1 MPAEPGIARAWGR
14 WCAAGAVLIAAF
26 SLLMPHQARARGAS
40 DEAMAAAARSIEIR
54 RTTDDIPHIRA
65 TGWRDLGVGI
75 GYVQAQD
82 ALCTLAE
89 SFVTNEGR
97 RSFFFGA
104 EQRPSVDSNV
114 GRSKNIDSDF
124 FFRAFVD
131 DAAVARFQAE
141 QPRELND
148 LAEGFAQG
156 YNRWLREAQAHPR
169 RHAHRACLGEK
180 WVREISPQD
189 IHRRMYASHLTAGYL
204 QFLPDIVNAS
214 PDRVHAT
221 DAVGSQELRVRLA
234 NNLGPRAELGSNVIA
249 WGQRA
254 TGGDGAVLLGNPHWY
269 WGGPDRFYQMHLT
282 IPGKLNVAGVGF
294 LGVPLVMIGFNDHVA
309 WSHTVSS
316 ARRFGLFQLEL
327 DPSDPRRYLVD
338 GAPEPMQS
346 RTVTVEV
353 ADEGGQVRQVSRT
366 LYTSRFGPVV
376 DLSRMD
382 PALGWSAQR
391 ALAVRD
397 VNADNW
403 RVYRNFFRWNLA
415 GSLDEFIAI
424 QRKEAAMP
432 WVNTVAIGKGDGRV
446 WYADIGAVPDVP
458 DDHRQSCNAPLAGAF
473 AKFDPRTP
481 FLDGSRSACIWRI
494 DREVAQS
501 GAMPAE
507 RLPSLLREDYVANMN
522 NSYWLANV
530 NQPLDGF
537 PSLLG
542 TAQSA
547 LHHRGRLGHQIAI
560 DLLQRGARSSEE
572 LGRWAMQEA
581 LRSRAYSAEQFKL
594 TLLDQACSRVLA
606 PASAGRDAYTK
617 ACGVLRAWGNT
628 GEADDRGA
636 LLWDAFWDELE
647 KIPEGKLYRTSFS
660 IEAPLSTPAAPMP
673 SDGGVG
679 KALTSAIAALSAKGI
694 PLDAATGSQRYVRS
708 GGRRWPIYG
717 GCGGAGYFTVACPE
731 DGKDVLDANAV
742 SNSYLQVVRF
752 GEKGVEAHTLLAHGQ
767 DELAVSNGRGSAPV
781 ARYSRKAWLRFPFNE
796 ADIQRDPQLTRAVL
810 RP

>member
-1 MPAEPGIARAWGR
+1 MPAERGILRVWVRWRAWG
-14 WCAAGAVLIAAF
+14 AALIMLLPA
-26 SLLMPHQARARGAS
+26 LMPHQASAREVLN
-40 DEAMAAAARSIEIR
+40 EAAVATRSIEIR
-54 RTTDDIPHIRA
+54 RTSDDIPHIRA
-65 TGWRDLGVGI
+65 AGWRDLGVGI

-89 SFVTNEGR
+89 AFVTHEGR
-97 RSFFFGA
+97 RSLFFGA
-104 EQRPSVDSNV
+104 QQYPSVDSNA

-131 DAAVARFQAE
+131 DMAVARFQTE
-141 QPRELND
+141 QPSELNN

-156 YNRWLREAQAHPR
+156 YNRWLREANARPH
-169 RHAHRACLGEK
+169 RHAHRACLGAK

-214 PDRVHAT
+214 PDKAHAA
-221 DAVGSQELRVRLA
+221 DAVGSEALRVRLA
-234 NNLGPRAELGSNVIA
+234 NNLGQRAELGSNVIA

-294 LGVPLVMIGFNDHVA
+294 LGVPLVMIGFNDQVA

-327 DPSDPRRYLVD
+327 DTSDPKRYLVD
-338 GAPEPMQS
+338 GASEPMQP

-353 ADEGGQVRQVSRT
+353 TDEGGQVRPLSRT
-366 LYTSRFGPVV
+366 LYTSRFGPIV

-382 PALGWSAQR
+382 PTLGWSAQR

-397 VNADNW
+397 VNADNR
-403 RVYRNFFRWNLA
+403 RVYRNFLRWNLA
-415 GSLDEFIAI
+415 ASLDDFIAI
-424 QRKEAAMP
+424 QRQEVAMP
-432 WVNTVAIGKGDGRV
+432 WVNTAAIGKGDGRV
-446 WYADIGAVPDVP
+446 WYADIGAVPDVS
-458 DDHRQSCNAPLAGAF
+458 DDHRQSCQAPLAGAF
-473 AKFDPRTP
+473 AQFDPRTP
-481 FLDGSRSACIWRI
+481 LLDGSRSACAWPV
-494 DREVAQS
+494 DRGAAQP
-501 GAMPAE
+501 GAMPAD

-530 NQPLDGF
+530 DQPLDGF
-537 PSLLG
+537 SSLLG
-542 TAQSA
+542 AAQSA
-547 LHHRGRLGHQIAI
+547 LHHRARLGHQIAI

-581 LRSRAYSAEQFKL
+581 LRARAYSAEQFKL
-594 TLLDQACSRVLA
+594 GLLDQACSRTLT
-606 PASAGRDAYTK
+606 PASIGRDEYTR

-628 GEADDRGA
+628 GEVDDRGA
-636 LLWDAFWDELE
+636 LLWEAFWNELQ
-647 KIPEGKLYRTSFS
+647 KIPAETLYRTPFS
-660 IEAPLSTPAAPMP
+660 IEAPLSTPASPMP
-673 SDGGVG
+673 SDGGAS
-679 KALTSAIAALSAKGI
+679 KALTSAIAALAAKGI
-694 PLDAATGSQRYVRS
+694 PLDAATGGHRVVQS
-708 GGRRWPIYG
+708 GGRRWPVYG
-717 GCGGAGYFTVACPE
+717 GCGGAGYFTVACPA
-731 DGKDVLDANAV
+731 DGRDVLDANAV

-781 ARYSRKAWLRFPFNE
+781 ARYSRKAWLRFPFSE
-796 ADIQRDPQLTRAVL
+796 ADIQRDPHLTRTVL